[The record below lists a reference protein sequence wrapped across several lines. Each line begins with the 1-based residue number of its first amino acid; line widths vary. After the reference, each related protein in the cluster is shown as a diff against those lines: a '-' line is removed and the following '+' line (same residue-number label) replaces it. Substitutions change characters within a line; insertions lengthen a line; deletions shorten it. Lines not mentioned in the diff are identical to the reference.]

1 MRHHLEYALV
11 LVIRGLVR
19 LLPRQASLGLG
30 AGLGTLFYHLH
41 GSRREL
47 ALANLRAAFPSRTEA
62 ECRAI
67 LRSTFQHCGRHV
79 IELLNFYVMSTH
91 EMTRLLEVQ
100 GGEHVEQAMA
110 GGKGMVF
117 FSGHFGYWEL
127 QVMGQ
132 AVLYAPIVMIVRTLD
147 NPLLERLIERI
158 RTRVG
163 TRVVPR
169 QGAIRGLLRG
179 LIERAP
185 VAMMIDQHIHDRSAV
200 TVDFFNRPAATTSAV
215 AMLALRTGALV
226 IPVFAL
232 PLPGGRYRLVYEAP
246 VEPPADDDPDPVRT
260 YTQRCTDVLEMYV
273 RRYPELWLWM
283 HRRWR
288 DDAEEVSDNVDRS
301 TGSPTADTLPEP
313 AARKDSLP

>member
-1 MRHHLEYALV
+1 MRHQLEYLAV
-11 LVIRGLVR
+11 LAVWGIVR
-19 LLPRQASLGLG
+19 LLPRRGTLAFGS
-30 AGLGTLFYHLH
+30 GLGTLFYYLQP
-41 GSRREL
+41 RRRRL
-47 ALANLRAAFPSRTEA
+47 GMVNLQLAFPSRSEA
-62 ECRAI
+62 ECRVI
-67 LRSTFQHCGRHV
+67 LRSTFQHFGRHV
-79 IELLNFYVMSTH
+79 IELFNFYVMSTD

-100 GGEHVEQAMA
+100 GAEHVEQAMA
-110 GGKGMVF
+110 GGKGMVY

-127 QVMGQ
+127 QVIGQ
-132 AVLYAPIVMIVRTLD
+132 AVLFTPIVIIVRTLD

-179 LIERAP
+179 LMEKRP
-185 VAMMIDQHIHDRSAV
+185 VALMIDQHMHDRSAV
-200 TVDFFNRPAATTSAV
+200 TVDFFNRPASTTSAV
-215 AMLALRTGALV
+215 AMLALRTGVPV

-232 PLPGGRYRLVYEAP
+232 PLGGGRYRLVYEPP

-288 DDAEEVSDNVDRS
+288 VDDERARETSVPEDQRSSVVPASREES
-301 TGSPTADTLPEP
+301 GS
-313 AARKDSLP
+313 